1 VGNRRLTAE
10 TLNTLGGLEL
20 ETRNLEAA
28 ERALLEAEGL
38 AAEEPAIL
46 ARVEQNLGIVAN
58 IRGLHGAADKYYRK
72 SLALYE
78 GLPDPHGSAI
88 AHHNLGM
95 LAADRGKL
103 EQAAAH
109 YDACE
114 RLAGA
119 CQDSHLRALCLLNRA
134 EVLLALDRSAEARR
148 DVAAAERAF
157 ESLGAHFDAADVLRV
172 LALCDQAE
180 GLLGMAEARLQQAR
194 ELADITGA
202 RLTEAEAPRDLGR
215 LYAVTA
221 RVKLARLALDE
232 AARAFDGL
240 GALAEAELTERELAV
255 LGVERAAS

>member
-1 VGNRRLTAE
+1 
-10 TLNTLGGLEL
+10 
-20 ETRNLEAA
+20 
-28 ERALLEAEGL
+28 
-38 AAEEPAIL
+38 
-46 ARVEQNLGIVAN
+46 
-58 IRGLHGAADKYYRK
+58 
-72 SLALYE
+72 
-78 GLPDPHGSAI
+78 
-88 AHHNLGM
+88 M
-95 LAADRGKL
+95 LAADRGAP

-114 RLAGA
+114 RLAEAGN
-119 CQDSHLRALCLLNRA
+119 DRHLVALCLLNRA
-134 EVLLALDRSAEARR
+134 EVLLALARSAEARR

-202 RLTEAEAPRDLGR
+202 RLTEAEATRDLGR
-215 LYAVTA
+215 LFAVTG
-221 RVKLARLALDE
+221 RKTLARLALDE

-240 GALAEAELTERELAV
+240 GAMAEVELTERELAV